1 MSTLFLDQK
10 VEDMQRILVPTD
22 FSDNSWNA
30 IAYAFAFFKGEMLDI
45 HFLHLGFQ
53 GIADNLDEDLHT
65 NGLAFTAAPSKG
77 ALTKLD
83 DLLDRIH
90 LNFPNHK
97 HSLYT
102 HFENSLFVEGIRKA
116 SKKWDIDLIVMGTKG
131 ASGLKEVTVG
141 SHSGAVITRVKCPTL
156 IVPENACFQNPANIA
171 FPTDFNMPY
180 KNRVIKTL
188 QSFAS
193 YHTSTIKIL
202 RVVRRGGNLETEQVK
217 NREYLSDVL
226 QGTAHSFHWI
236 QSPELESGLQS
247 FIDSMDINIIAMV
260 GKNLN
265 FFQRL
270 LFKPKVE
277 KISYHSRIP
286 FLVLHE

>member
-1 MSTLFLDQK
+1 
-10 VEDMQRILVPTD
+10 MQRILVPTD
-22 FSDNSWNA
+22 FSENSWNA
-30 IAYAFAFFKGEMLDI
+30 IQYTFAFFKGESLDI
-45 HFLHLGFQ
+45 HFLHVGFQ
-53 GIADNLDEDLHT
+53 GVAENFDEDLYT
-65 NGLAFTAAPSKG
+65 NGLAIASTQTKG
-77 ALTKLD
+77 VLAKLEG
-83 DLLDRIH
+83 LVDRIQ
-90 LNFPNHK
+90 LNFPNHNHK
-97 HSLYT
+97 LYT

-131 ASGLKEVTVG
+131 ASGLKEVTLG

-156 IVPENACFQNPANIA
+156 IVPENAFFQNPANIA

-180 KNRVIKTL
+180 KNRVLKTL

-270 LFKPKVE
+270 LFKPKVA
-277 KISYHSRIP
+277 KISYHTKIP

>member
-1 MSTLFLDQK
+1 
-10 VEDMQRILVPTD
+10 MQRILVPTD
-22 FSDNSWNA
+22 FSENSWNA
-30 IAYAFAFFKGEMLDI
+30 IRYTLAFFKGESLDF
-45 HFLHLGFQ
+45 HFLHVGFQ
-53 GIADNLDEDLHT
+53 GIAENLNEDLYT
-65 NGLAFTAAPSKG
+65 NGLAIASAQTKG
-77 ALTKLD
+77 ALSKLE
-83 DLLDRIH
+83 DLVKRIQ
-90 LNFPNHK
+90 LTFPNHK
-97 HSLYT
+97 HKLFT

-131 ASGLKEVTVG
+131 ASGLKEVTLG

-156 IVPENACFQNPANIA
+156 IVPENAFFQNPANIA

-180 KNRVIKTL
+180 KNRVLKTL

-202 RVVRRGGNLETEQVK
+202 RVVRKGGNLETEQVK

-270 LFKPKVE
+270 LFKPKVA
-277 KISYHSRIP
+277 KISYHTKIP